1 MFRAWRIIQQFMIA
15 FKKRYAVATLLY
27 CGVIFAL
34 SAQSEPPGTEWSFL
48 DLPGIDKVAHAILY
62 AGLAG
67 VVSLGIWRSNE
78 SVRAPIRFW
87 IPVLFALLYGL
98 SDEIHQIYVP
108 ERSFDWMDLLAD
120 GVGATIV
127 QVPLFAYLRPD
138 AKHRGE

>member
-1 MFRAWRIIQQFMIA
+1 MQQFMIA

-27 CGVIFAL
+27 CGAIFAL
-34 SAQSEPPGTEWSFL
+34 SSQSQPPAGDWSFL
-48 DLPGIDKVAHAILY
+48 DLPGMDKVAHGILY

-67 VVSLGIWRSNE
+67 VVSVGLWRSNE
-78 SVRAPIRFW
+78 TVRAPVHFW

-98 SDEIHQIYVP
+98 SDEVHQNYVP

-127 QVPLFAYLRPD
+127 QVPLCAYLWPE